1 MRFGFI
7 QGVVIWE
14 KDVVEV
20 IVISPTQPLQLNS
33 YSCRQD
39 VTPIFKRQ
47 KDVTPIFKRQITRRK
62 DYCRVT
68 MHALHVKWYK
78 IPYIHAC
85 VLFACTSSSSY
96 SFLMLAQ
103 YNMSGSSVTSAVPRP
118 LGSTLANQTV
128 GSFRLP

>member
-1 MRFGFI
+1 M
-7 QGVVIWE
+7 
-14 KDVVEV
+14 VEV

-47 KDVTPIFKRQITRRK
+47 ITRRK
-62 DYCRVT
+62 DYCTHSWVT

-85 VLFACTSSSSY
+85 VLFACTSSSSH

-103 YNMSGSSVTSAVPRP
+103 YNMPMTYLWVVVVV
-118 LGSTLANQTV
+118 L
-128 GSFRLP
+128 